1 MKKFIAL
8 VLALL
13 LSLSAALAEDAP
25 RIGCSKNGELII
37 SVSGN
42 PTTGYAWWATL
53 LTDGVAKLENPDGD
67 YVEDP
72 HEEDMVGVGGTYTFR
87 LSPLAAGETL
97 LHLKY
102 FRSFERKTEMEK
114 LFLILVDEEGNIQA
128 QELSEIAPLEA
139 LVTEV
144 NEQER
149 TALVKDGGEQEILVH
164 FPGDMALPAVDEQ
177 VRIFYNGVITM
188 SLPGQISCMGW
199 ESVPTAEMR

>member
-8 VLALL
+8 ILALL

-25 RIGCSKNGELII
+25 RIGCSKAGELLI

-42 PTTGYAWWATL
+42 PTTGYAWYATL
-53 LTDGVAKLENPDGD
+53 LTDGVAKLESAEGE
-67 YVEDP
+67 YTEDP
-72 HEEDMVGVGGTYTFR
+72 HEEGMVGVGGTYTFR

-97 LHLKY
+97 LQLKY
-102 FRSFERKTEMEK
+102 FRSWERKTETEK
-114 LFLILVDEEGNIQA
+114 VFLILVDDEGNIQA

-144 NEQER
+144 NAAER
-149 TALVKDGGEQEILVH
+149 TALVKTDDGQEFLAH
-164 FPGDMALPAVDEQ
+164 FPGEMTLPAVDEQ
-177 VRIFYNGVITM
+177 VRIYFNGVVTM
-188 SLPGQISCMGW
+188 SLPGQITCMGW